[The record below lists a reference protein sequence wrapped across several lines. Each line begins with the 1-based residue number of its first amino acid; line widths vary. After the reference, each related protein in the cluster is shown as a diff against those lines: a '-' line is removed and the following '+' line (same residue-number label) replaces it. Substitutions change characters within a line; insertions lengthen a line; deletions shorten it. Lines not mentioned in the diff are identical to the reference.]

1 MLKSPLIDGS
11 ITMNKNQADALHGL
25 NSGSVNLL
33 ESSPR
38 LGQPMI
44 QEQDGPAENDEDIQD
59 DYD

>member
-1 MLKSPLIDGS
+1 
-11 ITMNKNQADALHGL
+11 MNKNQADALHGL

-33 ESSPR
+33 DSSPR

-44 QEQDGPAENDEDIQD
+44 QEQDGPAENDDIKD